1 MGACEARVDLLVIGL
16 GPAGGSAARVAA
28 GAGLSV
34 LAVDKKRQ
42 IGWPVQCAEFLPLP
56 MGAYATAPGVLQQRI
71 GGMQSFL
78 PSGAVHRSDFPGLMI
93 DRACLDRAIAEAAE
107 RAGARLATHTRLIA
121 LDAAA
126 HVATLE
132 DADGTRQVSYRMLIA
147 ADGPHSLVAARLGLS
162 PLACVQTRQYTVPLL
177 QPYQDTDVWLSDEFP
192 GGYAWLFPKGA
203 VANLGLGADR
213 RFEDDLKTP
222 LDALHLRLVAQGLVG
237 ETIVARTGGAIP
249 VGGLRERLTVG
260 DVLFVGDAAG
270 LAHPITG
277 AGIAAALISG
287 ECAGLAVARS
297 LAGEAEAIDAFEEE
311 LRDRFEDALMRAVD
325 RRRWLEG
332 VWRTPAARADAAMR
346 RGWIAF
352 DEYYDHAFDLP

>member
-1 MGACEARVDLLVIGL
+1 MGAWEARVDLLVIGL

-147 ADGPHSLVAARLGLS
+147 ADGRTRLWQHVS
-162 PLACVQTRQYTVPLL
+162 DCRRWPASRRVSTRCRCCSRIRTPTSGCRTSFRAV
-177 QPYQDTDVWLSDEFP
+177 TP
-192 GGYAWLFPKGA
+192 GCS
-203 VANLGLGADR
+203 R
-213 RFEDDLKTP
+213 R
-222 LDALHLRLVAQGLVG
+222 
-237 ETIVARTGGAIP
+237 
-249 VGGLRERLTVG
+249 
-260 DVLFVGDAAG
+260 
-270 LAHPITG
+270 
-277 AGIAAALISG
+277 
-287 ECAGLAVARS
+287 ARS
-297 LAGEAEAIDAFEEE
+297 PISVSAPI
-311 LRDRFEDALMRAVD
+311 AVSRTIS
-325 RRRWLEG
+325 RRRSTHCICDWL
-332 VWRTPAARADAAMR
+332 RRA
-346 RGWIAF
+346 
-352 DEYYDHAFDLP
+352 